1 MIEIDGHRV
10 FNPAYLWY
18 LESDARDEW
27 QKPEQVIA
35 ALALKPGDSIADIG
49 AGGGYFTE
57 KFSRKVGQDGHVYAT
72 DVQDVLIARLQ
83 NRVVEQDLRNV
94 TVIKAEY
101 ETPMLPAGS
110 VDIAFFCSVY
120 KEIDGRIE
128 YMQKVRQ
135 ALKRGGR
142 VAIIEFKK
150 EREVA
155 GPEFR
160 DRMSDEQVTAEL
172 IEAGFYL
179 KERFDFLPREYFL
192 VFGIAGEE

>member
-1 MIEIDGHRV
+1 
-10 FNPAYLWY
+10 
-18 LESDARDEW
+18 
-27 QKPEQVIA
+27 
-35 ALALKPGDSIADIG
+35 
-49 AGGGYFTE
+49 
-57 KFSRKVGQDGHVYAT
+57 
-72 DVQDVLIARLQ
+72 
-83 NRVVEQDLRNV
+83 
-94 TVIKAEY
+94 
-101 ETPMLPAGS
+101 MLPAGS
-110 VDIAFFCSVY
+110 VDIVFFCSVY

-192 VFGIAGEE
+192 VFGVAGEEGYSRDPIPNSYPKPIYYEGSVKHPVRKWSSADLSASGG